1 MTKAQEVRER
11 RLEALKD
18 DYFTEAE
25 KIFSWILD
33 LIDQDTEKKVYGTV
47 SICIFEDESEINTM
61 PLDGKAYQLNHFLS
75 THDKLQLFSTLKE
88 LINKEE
94 GYKVVDFRPNTTYY
108 DVKAMTLEI
117 SVQ

>member
-11 RLEALKD
+11 RLEAIKN
-18 DYFTEAE
+18 DYFTESE

-33 LIDQDTEKKVYGTV
+33 LIDQDTKKKVYGTV

-61 PLDGKAYQLNHFLS
+61 PVGKKAYQLSNFLL
-75 THDKLQLFSTLKE
+75 THDKLQLFSTLKD
-88 LINKEE
+88 LIDKEE
-94 GYKVVDFRPNTTYY
+94 GYRVVNFQPNTTYY